1 MVCLHYVVD
10 YLILWT
16 IIQLNYNLNIAL
28 NFDWPFVV
36 ARALCVLL
44 FLIFK
49 TPIFF
54 LSDKLVLM
62 LQLAI
67 SVPSFLFLDVL
78 VGAAEIA
85 MSAMWAL
92 TK

>member
-1 MVCLHYVVD
+1 MHYLVD

-16 IIQLNYNLNIAL
+16 IIQLNYNAKTAL
-28 NFDWPFVV
+28 NFDWPFAV
-36 ARALCVLL
+36 ARTVCALL

-54 LSDKLVLM
+54 LAGKMVLM
-62 LQLAI
+62 LQLTL
-67 SVPSFLFLDVL
+67 STPSFLFLDVL
-78 VGAAEIA
+78 VGVAEVA
-85 MSAMWAL
+85 MSGMWAL